1 MRTEALPA
9 DPGGNEEVSLVDLVR
24 VLARR
29 RWWVIAG
36 VVACLA
42 GGLSYLLLVSP
53 RYEIRVQVN
62 PPYDNEIASLNLG
75 RTRASGLDAYSAE
88 QVFDYFIREALSDRA
103 FQRFFNELYLP
114 TLSEEGRRAPEAR
127 LYKQAQALL
136 AVTVPDAQQKEHRLT
151 SVTIAA
157 DTPEKALRWTTGF
170 LDRVVEDARKTLT
183 TDVRAGLDVAI
194 RNTKTELEEL
204 RLTAQRKRIDR
215 IAQLEEALAV
225 ANAVGLRDPQV
236 TAARPPSS
244 DSLSP
249 FVDGTL
255 LYARGAKSL
264 SAELRVLK
272 TRENDDPFISELRDA
287 ESRLRML
294 SSLLPGDLFKFSVHR
309 LDGEIVTPIDPV
321 KPRKAL
327 TMALALI
334 VGLVSGVAL
343 ALVAEAVSNAR
354 SAVRTVAVPASECTS
369 NRR

>member
-9 DPGGNEEVSLVDLVR
+9 GPGENEEVSLVDLVR

-53 RYEIRVQVN
+53 RYEIRVHVDR
-62 PPYDNEIASLNLG
+62 PYDNEIASLNLG
-75 RTRASGLDAYSAE
+75 RTPASGLETYSAD
-88 QVFDYFIREALSDRA
+88 QVFSYFMREARSDRA

-127 LYKQAQALL
+127 LYEQAQELL
-136 AVTVPDAQQKEHRLT
+136 TVTLPDARRKEHQLP

-157 DTPEKALRWTTGF
+157 DSPEKALRWTTGF
-170 LDRVVEDARKTLT
+170 LDRVVEDARKALT
-183 TDVRAGLDVAI
+183 TDVRVGLDVAI
-194 RNTKTELEEL
+194 RNTKRELEGL

-215 IAQLEEALAV
+215 IAQLKEALAV

-249 FVDGTL
+249 FVDGSL

-264 SAELRVLK
+264 SAELRVLQ
-272 TRENDDPFISELRDA
+272 TREDDDPFIPELRDA

-294 SSLLPGDLFKFSVHR
+294 TSLLSGDSLKFSVYR
-309 LDGEIVTPIDPV
+309 LDGEIVAPIDPV

-354 SAVRTVAVPASECTS
+354 SAVGPNLA
-369 NRR
+369 